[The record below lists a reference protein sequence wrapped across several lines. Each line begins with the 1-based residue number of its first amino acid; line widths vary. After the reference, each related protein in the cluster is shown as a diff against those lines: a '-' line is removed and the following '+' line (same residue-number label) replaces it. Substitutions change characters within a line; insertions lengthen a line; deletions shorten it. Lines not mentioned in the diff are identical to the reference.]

1 MATAARHRRI
11 TANAFE
17 EKLGTPRKGWQV
29 SLSYGSYLKVDEL
42 LDLQRPLSQPRHHD
56 EMLFII
62 IHQVYELW
70 FKQLLHE
77 VDATMA
83 ALDGDDLLRVAKHF
97 RRIHAIQRLLEQQVD
112 ILETMTPQEFN
123 QFRDNLN
130 PASGFQSVQFRELE
144 FACGVRRTDLLKW
157 IELGD
162 PQRARLERR
171 RIEPSLYDRVKS
183 LLARR
188 GFAVA
193 TSEELVESFRQIY
206 SNESANYDLYLLLED
221 LIEFDERFL
230 LWRGRHVRMVERMIG
245 QKIGTGG
252 SPGARYLEGT
262 LAHRFFPELWEVRTY
277 LGSGAYA

>member
-1 MATAARHRRI
+1 MR
-11 TANAFE
+11 FE
-17 EKLGTPRKGWQV
+17 EKLGTPRKPCRV
-29 SLSYGSYLKVDEL
+29 ALSYGSYLKVDEL
-42 LDLQRPLSQPRHHD
+42 LDLQHPLSEPRHHD
-56 EMLFII
+56 EMLFIV

-83 ALDGDDLLRVAKHF
+83 ALDRDDLLRVAKHF

-144 FACGVRRTDLLKW
+144 FACGVRRTELLRW

-162 PQRARLERR
+162 RQRERLERR
-171 RIEPSLYDRVKS
+171 LHEPSLYDRVKS

-188 GFAVA
+188 GFAVD
-193 TSEELVESFRQIY
+193 TSEELVESFRRIY
-206 SNESANYDLYLLLED
+206 TNESQYYDLYLLLED

-252 SPGARYLEGT
+252 SSGAQYLEKT
-262 LAHRFFPELWEVRTY
+262 LAHRFFPELWDVRTY